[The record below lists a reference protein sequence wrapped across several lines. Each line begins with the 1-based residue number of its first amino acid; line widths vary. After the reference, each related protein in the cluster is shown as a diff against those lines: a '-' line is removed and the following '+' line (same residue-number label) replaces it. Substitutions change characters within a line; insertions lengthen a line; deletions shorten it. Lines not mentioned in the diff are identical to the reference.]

1 VFLAGTAA
9 DLVLSCVISFIL
21 KMPYIGYVP
30 HIPHIVAEVHQV
42 PVQHVEGHR
51 RAGMA
56 EMSLAVDGGTADI
69 HSHKGRGKGFKQF
82 LFACEGIV

>member
-1 VFLAGTAA
+1 
-9 DLVLSCVISFIL
+9 
-21 KMPYIGYVP
+21 MPYIGY
-30 HIPHIVAEVHQV
+30 IPYIAHIVAQVHQV

-69 HSHKGRGKGFKQF
+69 HSHKGGARGSNSSFP
-82 LFACEGIV
+82 ACEGIV